1 MRQLLWGICIG
12 VLGTALAGVVYLRPQ
27 PRAAGTQPAGPAAQL
42 RLRSQQQGMLTGK
55 VALPEAARV
64 PTPPGTVQSVTRPV
78 EVPVRGTLK
87 TRLRDERTGTTLAE
101 VERPITGTTAV
112 QLGPEEIAVS
122 TQFEDT
128 AEITVRLPERPWSV
142 SLGPD
147 GAELNWTRRLGD
159 RFFLSLGAER
169 EFGEEWRAKLRV
181 GVEF

>member
-12 VLGTALAGVVYLRPQ
+12 VLGTALAGAVYLRPQ
-27 PRAAGTQPAGPAAQL
+27 PKAAGIQPAGPAAQL
-42 RLRSQQQGMLTGK
+42 RLRSEQQGTLAGK
-55 VALPEAARV
+55 GALPQAARV
-64 PTPPGTVQSVTRPV
+64 PAPDGSGQPVVRPV

-101 VERPITGTTAV
+101 VERPIAGTTAV
-112 QLGPEEIAVS
+112 RLGPEEIAVS

-128 AEITVRLPERPWSV
+128 AEIAVRLPERPWSV

-147 GAELNWTRRLGD
+147 GAELKWTRRLGD
-159 RFFLSLGAER
+159 RCFLSLGAER
-169 EFGEEWRAKLRV
+169 EFGEGWRAKLRV